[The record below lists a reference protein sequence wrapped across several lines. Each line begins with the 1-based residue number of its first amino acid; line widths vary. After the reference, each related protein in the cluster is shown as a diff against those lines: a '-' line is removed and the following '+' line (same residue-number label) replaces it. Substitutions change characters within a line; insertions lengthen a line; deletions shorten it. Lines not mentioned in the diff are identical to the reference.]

1 MLTNVE
7 KWNIIFIEFRKIKLK
22 EGDYM
27 IEKEKDIK
35 QVFDNLS
42 EENKDTLILVAKGM
56 EIAQEKK
63 VS

>member
-1 MLTNVE
+1 
-7 KWNIIFIEFRKIKLK
+7 
-22 EGDYM
+22 M